1 MIEMSTNS
9 YQYLDPAFN
18 LHKGSV
24 VIHKNNS
31 LKHELA
37 KFFVYWEETQNGS
50 SLISEARFKGG
61 KRADL
66 FNTSNNTALEIVH
79 SEGKESIERKKLEYP
94 CKVIFL
100 EADKVIN
107 YWLNKLNSE

>member
-1 MIEMSTNS
+1 
-9 YQYLDPAFN
+9 
-18 LHKGSV
+18 
-24 VIHKNNS
+24 
-31 LKHELA
+31 
-37 KFFVYWEETQNGS
+37 
-50 SLISEARFKGG
+50 
-61 KRADL
+61 L

-100 EADKVIN
+100 EADKVVN